1 MVIIPEHKKGE
12 SRSEWMAR
20 CVPYIEKEG
29 KDHDAAVG
37 QCEGMYDSWKKKE
50 SSSKSKK
57 IYMNLGAKLNCHYE
71 DDKIS
76 MISPNTVLATDKTYS
91 WTYNSDKKLSID
103 TSTIIVGDGVYNGVF
118 FPKEELEKIYNF
130 WDKLPIN
137 INHNDETIED
147 IVGYIDEPKFDGMR
161 ITVKPI
167 LVPETSKY
175 NAVMGYIKS
184 RLQAG
189 RVPNVSIGLW
199 ADRYEEE
206 LEDGTMRSTAR
217 NLEPD
222 HLAIV
227 VQGACSP
234 EDGCGIGLSHMS
246 QIPVE
251 FDEIDDDTTNITLKN
266 EDYID
271 LKVYEDIEKE
281 LLKEKI
287 KKEKLK

>member
-1 MVIIPEHKKGE
+1 
-12 SRSEWMAR
+12 
-20 CVPYIEKEG
+20 
-29 KDHDAAVG
+29 
-37 QCEGMYDSWKKKE
+37 
-50 SSSKSKK
+50 
-57 IYMNLGAKLNCHYE
+57 MN
-71 DDKIS
+71 
-76 MISPNTVLATDKTYS
+76 T
-91 WTYNSDKKLSID
+91 D

-271 LKVYEDIEKE
+271 LNVYEDIEKE